1 MGRYI
6 KRDFEGHKLKYP
18 KQYIKVEI
26 ESFNP
31 HNNIN
36 LTYNGVSKDNN
47 TISAKTVY
55 GSGYT
60 GKIVSGKAQTYQLTS
75 KIKLGQTASYRIE
88 LLGLTSTTKGT
99 SIITTQYKEGT
110 TTITKKIG
118 EKSTWNYDQFFNRLD
133 FGVHKLN
140 QGQHTF
146 TIKNNGEFIFLGL
159 KIYEIRHLTGDNQ
172 GNGILTINSAEG
184 TINSMSPDTA
194 KIVIQHIDLPYSQ
207 GGLLEKRTNLKNED
221 TGLVFDY
228 RDKVNIYVKNSS
240 YADSS
245 DKLKQVFGGYI
256 SQARL
261 SDDKL
266 TINLDCAG
274 RLNDTTKQFNKK
286 EISVG
291 GQVTDHTN
299 LYVADTLHNAISY
312 LSNSI
317 EVPLKVGN
325 LNEIYDLRN
334 KMGFYI
340 DYKIKKYA
348 NKVSTSHMNKVINN
362 SGITIQN
369 GSPRKKSQ
377 HSILWDSKW
386 ENKTFN
392 IKDYPIFHL
401 YYGMGAA
408 PEGTTQ
414 SSVVTKSLQQPNKNV
429 TTEKTIKIK
438 AKPSGCTK
446 GIAYKW
452 YTKTWKDKCG
462 YCGRVGTLQINPKG
476 VPEREITCSHC
487 DTDYCGVTGKSKE
500 GGCTMRYKL
509 EPATKAVETTEQKEE
524 VRVGYDTSNPL
535 RCYIELQISTSSG
548 INAPRLY
555 RAINFTAEPTNINPN
570 LLGSI
575 TPVLRNNMYNYG
587 ELDLMEVL
595 GTFDTDVYIHRIALC
610 YYHDEDSD
618 LYENTEQANYKMII
632 SGFGFREGD
641 ARTPELLNASGGR
654 VGDLLKNLVDKLTA
668 KSYMEYSSERSS
680 DTLMFVDDNKL
691 VVGLELK
698 EGHEGN
704 ILNVSNLNYTSVSN
718 LKNIITKIYKQGTN
732 YKVVNDNDIFNVMD
746 YGIHEDVEVLNNNIG
761 DYYATYLAC
770 TDIDKGIG
778 DYTYTLDLDGFYDLH
793 IGQYVVCSLFNN
805 IYDGVKEIQSISWKY
820 NSDSSPNIS
829 MSVGCGQMIK
839 RLKTKNLLSNTRSRL
854 DTARRHF
861 SGELTGL
868 SVELLE

>member
-6 KRDFEGHKLKYP
+6 KRDFEGHNLKYP

-36 LTYNGVSKDNN
+36 LNYTEVSKDNN
-47 TISAKTVY
+47 TISAATVY
-55 GSGYT
+55 GLGYT
-60 GKIVSGKAQTYQLTS
+60 GKIVSGKARTYRLTS
-75 KIKLGQTASYRIE
+75 KIRLGQTASYRIE
-88 LLGLTSTTKGT
+88 LLGLTSNTKGT

-110 TTITKKIG
+110 RTITKKIG

-146 TIKNNGEFIFLGL
+146 TIKNKGEFIFLGL

-184 TINSMSPDTA
+184 TINSMSTDTA

-207 GGLLEKRTNLKNED
+207 GGLLEKRTNPKNED

-256 SQARL
+256 SQAKL

-274 RLNDTTKQFNKK
+274 RLIDTTKQFNKK

-291 GQVTDHTN
+291 GQLPDHTH

-317 EVPLKVGN
+317 EVPLKIGN

-348 NKVSTSHMNKVINN
+348 NKVSTSHMNKVINKN
-362 SGITIQN
+362 DITIQN
-369 GSPRKKSQ
+369 GSAHKKSQ

-408 PEGTTQ
+408 PPGTTQ
-414 SSVVTKSLQQPNKNV
+414 SEVVTQSLNNPNETD
-429 TTEKTIKIK
+429 TTENTIQIK

-446 GIAYKW
+446 GLKYEW
-452 YTKTWKDKCG
+452 YTKTWKNKCG

-476 VPEREITCSHC
+476 VPERELTCSHC

-500 GGCTMRYKL
+500 AGCTMRYKL
-509 EPATKAVETTEQKEE
+509 EPATSAVETPEQEGE
-524 VRVGYDTSNPL
+524 GGVGYDTSNPL
-535 RCYIELQISTSSG
+535 RCYIELQISTSSDV
-548 INAPRLY
+548 NAPRLY
-555 RAINFTAEPTNINPN
+555 RAINFTAKNTHINPN
-570 LLGSI
+570 MLGSI

-595 GTFDTDVYIHRIALC
+595 GTFNTDVYIHRIALC

-618 LYENTEQANYKMII
+618 LYEKTEQAKYKMII
-632 SGFGFREGD
+632 SGFGFRQGYV
-641 ARTPELLNASGGR
+641 RTPELLNASGGR

-680 DTLMFVDDNKL
+680 DTLMFVDDDKL
-691 VVGLELK
+691 VVGLELT
-698 EGHEGN
+698 EGDGGN
-704 ILNVSNLNYTSVSN
+704 VLEVSNINYTSVSN
-718 LKNIITKIYKQGTN
+718 LKNVITKIYKQGTG
-732 YKVVNDNDIFNVMD
+732 YKAVTNRDLYNVMD
-746 YGIHEDVEVLNNNIG
+746 YGVHEDMEVINNSVGN
-761 DYYATYLAC
+761 YYAEYLAK
-770 TDIDKGIG
+770 TDRDEANG
-778 DYTYTLDLDGFYDLH
+778 DYTYTLKIDGYYDLH
-793 IGQYVVCSLFNN
+793 IGQFAVCNLFNKN
-805 IYDGVKEIQSISWKY
+805 YDGVKEIQGITWKY
-820 NSDSSPNIS
+820 NSNSSPNIS

-868 SVELLE
+868 EVELLE